1 MAVQRRRSRSAASA
15 LEEEPV
21 ARAGVRVRRRPGWA
35 RGAADAPEP
44 RIDSIDVSE
53 ERGVRYLHFG
63 SRWIQG
69 AMRLARSDAL
79 ELEYTRDMMFPL
91 LLQPAPWPARVLQI
105 GLGAASIT
113 RFLHR
118 YRQEARL
125 TVVEIEPRVVAAARH
140 HFRLPDASPRLV
152 IEIADGAAYVA
163 RPGPAFDWIIV
174 DGYDEHGQAGALD
187 TRAFYAH
194 CHARLARGGVLCANL
209 LRRTRGV
216 SPSVARLAAAFGGRA
231 CALPPCASGNTVA
244 IAVTGAHPALDAGTL
259 HGAAV
264 GLKASTGLDLR
275 RLAARVAAE
284 GACGAL

>member
-1 MAVQRRRSRSAASA
+1 MAVQRSRSRTSAHR
-15 LEEEPV
+15 
-21 ARAGVRVRRRPGWA
+21 RARPGP
-35 RGAADAPEP
+35 DAP
-44 RIDSIDVSE
+44 IGSIDVSE

-69 AMRLARSDAL
+69 AMRLAHADAL

-91 LLQPAPWPARVLQI
+91 LLHPAPWPARVLQI

-118 YRQEARL
+118 HRPDAAL

-140 HFRLPDASPRLV
+140 HFRLPGASPRLAL
-152 IEIADGAAYVA
+152 EIGDGAAYLG

-174 DGYDEHGQAGALD
+174 DGFDEHGLAGALD

-194 CHARLARGGVLCANL
+194 CRARLDPAGVLCTNL

-216 SPSVARLAAAFGGRA
+216 SPSVARLQAAFDGRA
-231 CALPPCASGNTVA
+231 CALPACASGNTVA
-244 IAVTGAHPALDAGTL
+244 LAVTGPRLALDAGAL

-264 GLKASTGLDLR
+264 ALKAATGLDLR
-275 RLAARVAAE
+275 RLAARAAAE
-284 GACGAL
+284 ESCKAL